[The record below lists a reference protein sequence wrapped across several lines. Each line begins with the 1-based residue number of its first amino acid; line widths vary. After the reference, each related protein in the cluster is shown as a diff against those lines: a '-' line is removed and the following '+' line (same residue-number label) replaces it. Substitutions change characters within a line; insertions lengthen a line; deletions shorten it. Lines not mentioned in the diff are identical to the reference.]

1 MPFLYENK
9 PYNPSSPTTTGTT
22 PNPNIIT
29 FLLTGRTTL
38 SEHSPSEKISVDYEI
53 AHRSPYLRNFLPSQA
68 PSSSSC
74 MPRHLPPIT
83 LPSIDPAALII
94 YISYLATSRITPML
108 PFPHSLSLHACV
120 DLLYA
125 HMLGAVIRAPHFQD
139 AVIDC
144 LAEVLDTVQAPDVRV
159 LEMLYLEEGVSEV
172 LRGFVGDVMFGWER
186 RMLGV
191 LRGGRGSGE
200 EVRVKG
206 ERLGL
211 ARGAGCKYHVHDGSV
226 CYRDLK
232 EGKRTVEIDDGGG
245 EGDEKIWYIDDDGK
259 MSSMAAHYLGKKSM
273 SSEGVSIQP
282 KTQGSSSTV
291 DCKTKTTSLYY
302 TADLHLTKPLPLLP
316 SAPRAQHEILDT
328 RDVGLDS
335 FEHFPPKLS
344 PTVREIEAHEVLLS
358 AMYTARDGTM
368 RIYPHD
374 YDVDSPHDTS
384 CKSTLPPPLVSP
396 ASEPSPTLHASL
408 LKKEHNGC
416 QDHDRQAVHQENTE
430 PEPEERHYSALCLD
444 HEPTIPLT
452 RNFPFTP
459 VSKPT
464 PYPTLPTSTPLSP
477 SPKVTLYPYPF
488 ASSFQP
494 ILPST
499 PAPET
504 TSPTL
509 PRPYHIATPA
519 SLHFPLLIN
528 RKPAPSRGQDWVDQ
542 WDKLFL
548 MRGTQGFGQRR
559 SFEERKRSRG
569 RWFVDMVEDLTA
581 KI

>member
-1 MPFLYENK
+1 MPFLYETK

-125 HMLGAVIRAPHFQD
+125 HMLGAVIRAQHFQD

-172 LRGFVGDVMFGWER
+172 LRG
-186 RMLGV
+186 
-191 LRGGRGSGE
+191 
-200 EVRVKG
+200 
-206 ERLGL
+206 
-211 ARGAGCKYHVHDGSV
+211 
-226 CYRDLK
+226 DLT

-245 EGDEKIWYIDDDGK
+245 EGDEKMWYIDDDEK

-273 SSEGVSIQP
+273 GSEGVPIQP

-316 SAPRAQHEILDT
+316 SAPRAQHEILNT
-328 RDVGLDS
+328 RGVGLDP
-335 FEHFPPKLS
+335 FEHFPHKLS
-344 PTVREIEAHEVLLS
+344 PTVREIEAHEVPPR
-358 AMYTARDGTM
+358 TRNTVRDGTIS
-368 RIYPHD
+368 IYPHD
-374 YDVDSPHDTS
+374 YDVDSPDDTS

-396 ASEPSPTLHASL
+396 ASGPSPKLHASL
-408 LKKEHNGC
+408 LRKEQNEY
-416 QDHDRQAVHQENTE
+416 QDHGHQAVHEENTE
-430 PEPEERHYSALCLD
+430 PAPEERHYSALCLD
-444 HEPTIPLT
+444 HESTIPLT

-477 SPKVTLYPYPF
+477 SPTVTLYPYPF

-499 PAPET
+499 PAPEP

-519 SLHFPLLIN
+519 SLHFPPLIN

-559 SFEERKRSRG
+559 SYEERKRSRG